1 MIPSGGATSFLSVF
15 GGIGGSI
22 AMLAYNYWLREE
34 RRVGPEWLSFVRGDI
49 AVAYV
54 FTAVFGMAIMTV
66 ATQAF
71 HVPGIAITNAQAVTR
86 MAETLGATIGPPGF
100 YAYAAGFWAA
110 VFASLLGVWQSLPYL
125 FADYYGL
132 LRDLPDDERARL
144 TSVTSRPYRIALLF
158 VTLVPIPFAFV
169 DQPLFMIRTFT
180 IVGSLFIPF
189 LAATLLYLNN
199 RVLPVERGVPRN
211 SWATNLVLVLAML
224 IFAAVGASEAG
235 LLRFS

>member
-1 MIPSGGATSFLSVF
+1 MKVLIGTMFFAILGCAALTLPAPADAARGLLLPMIPSGGATSFLSVL

-34 RRVGPEWLSFVRGDI
+34 RRVGPEWLTFVRGDI

-86 MAETLGATIGPPGF
+86 MAETLGATIGPLGF
-100 YAYAAGFWAA
+100 YAYAVGFWAA

-132 LRDLPDDERARL
+132 LRGLPA
-144 TSVTSRPYRIALLF
+144 
-158 VTLVPIPFAFV
+158 
-169 DQPLFMIRTFT
+169 
-180 IVGSLFIPF
+180 
-189 LAATLLYLNN
+189 
-199 RVLPVERGVPRN
+199 
-211 SWATNLVLVLAML
+211 
-224 IFAAVGASEAG
+224 
-235 LLRFS
+235 